1 MKKIQKYIIW
11 LIDRTLQSNDYTLD
25 SDVAFIKLNKP
36 YSIIDTTYI
45 IIFKIYSIKKWKDKT
60 VMLEWKSYPDAVL
73 KISEHITENI
83 CVYKKK
89 YKVMNTWRVLFRR

>member
-36 YSIIDTTYI
+36 YSIIDSEVVFYILYENFIMTYE
-45 IIFKIYSIKKWKDKT
+45 KT
-60 VMLEWKSYPDAVL
+60 ITSLKNSLSQESVQILNIAGSRESSCPGIEKGVKEFIEHVL
-73 KISEHITENI
+73 G
-83 CVYKKK
+83 
-89 YKVMNTWRVLFRR
+89 